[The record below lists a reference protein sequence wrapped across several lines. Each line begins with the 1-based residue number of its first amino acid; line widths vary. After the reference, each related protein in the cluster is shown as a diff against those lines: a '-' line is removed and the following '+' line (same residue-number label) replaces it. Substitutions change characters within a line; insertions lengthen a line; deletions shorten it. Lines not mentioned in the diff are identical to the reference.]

1 MPCKWSGEFLPLHHP
16 GPFGTWLAS
25 QDAAAVPEE
34 DVGREDADRS
44 VAQALLNQLL
54 PRPPLN
60 LQQSLH
66 QHLFRPL
73 LHHLYS
79 PLLPQTYSF
88 KHPNYH
94 LPPTHHLKLLHYQRS
109 HLHLHH
115 HLHCHRLHLQHHL
128 KWHLWIKNKSRR
140 HTFCV
145 LAAYSSYIP
154 EIFNYTQKVINV
166 NCFKISLI
174 YETISLS

>member
-1 MPCKWSGEFLPLHHP
+1 MVIDKVVELYREACGLGVSVSFFISHP
-16 GPFGTWLAS
+16 NGQESFSLSTWQAS

-79 PLLPQTYSF
+79 PLLPPTYSF

-128 KWHLWIKNKSRR
+128 K
-140 HTFCV
+140 
-145 LAAYSSYIP
+145 
-154 EIFNYTQKVINV
+154 
-166 NCFKISLI
+166 
-174 YETISLS
+174 